1 MSKRLITVFGPKLGG
16 KTTVSRELS
25 EQLTESEVLE
35 CFRPETWFDP
45 TWNQLLTALQRSP
58 YDKEPQTRDKHV
70 LQAYLAA
77 RVALRDV
84 NTVVM
89 DEDPCM
95 HWLTNFAADYGVQDA
110 TGALNEA
117 LTAITDEALRTS
129 PARVALHV
137 TVAGQTPEVRAG
149 ILAERAQ
156 IDYTSE
162 QLADSAHRIAAA
174 DQVEQY
180 LREANAPVFRIN
192 TNEPYDIAAITQGL

>member
-16 KTTVSRELS
+16 KTTVSRELCEQMPDS
-25 EQLTESEVLE
+25 ETLE
-35 CFRPETWFDP
+35 CFKPETWLDP
-45 TWNQLLTALQRSP
+45 SWGQFLTALQRSP

-95 HWLTNFAADYGVQDA
+95 HWLTNFAAEYGTQDA
-110 TGALNEA
+110 TGSLHEA
-117 LTAITDEALRTS
+117 LVAITDETLKVTPGRI
-129 PARVALHV
+129 ALHV